1 MNAPRTLS
9 RARNTRLSI
18 NSTTFKAL
26 VAAIVTAAVTFTLLV
41 VSPFGQKPADAQGL
55 PGLINGVDVAAH
67 QHPGYGPIDWRMV
80 AGPGGQQFAFIK
92 ATEGTDYVNDFYV
105 EDAKAANEAGIKTGA
120 YHYARPATDPIA
132 QARHFADTINAGP
145 KTQLPPVLDLEVNE
159 GLGPV
164 QLAAWTQLFLGELE
178 ARTGRTPILY
188 TYRYFW
194 YERMD
199 NTNAF
204 TRYPLWLA
212 AYQNQPPAPVG
223 GWDHLSFWQRSDSGR
238 VAGINTVVDM
248 NLFNGN
254 AAQFMSFSAGNL
266 RAGGGVLEKFQAND
280 SGELAVLEQDNT
292 ALVVAM
298 LALAGGAL
306 GVAGLAEAADQAGF
320 SDQDARNIA
329 ALVSQLAAEGEL
341 PVEDLRTMMIGNYQV
356 GDLLILLDNAM
367 RQL

>member
-1 MNAPRTLS
+1 MHAPRTLKH
-9 RARNTRLSI
+9 ARNAHQNTL
-18 NSTTFKAL
+18 KAL
-26 VAAIVTAAVTFTLLV
+26 LAAVVTAALTFTLLV
-41 VSPFGQKPADAQGL
+41 VSPFGQKSADAQAL

-67 QHPGYGPIDWRMV
+67 QHPGGGPIDWRMV

-92 ATEGTDYVNDFYV
+92 ATEGTSYVNDFYAQ
-105 EDAKAANEAGIKTGA
+105 DAQAANEAGIKVGA

-145 KTQLPPVLDLEVNE
+145 RNQLPPVLDLEVNE

-164 QLAAWTQLFLGELE
+164 QLAAWTQIFMAELE
-178 ARTGRTPILY
+178 ARTGRTPMLY

-238 VAGINTVVDM
+238 VPGIDAVVDM

-254 AAQFMSFSAGNL
+254 AGQFMSFAAGNL
-266 RAGGGVLEKFQAND
+266 NAGGGVLEKFQASD

-292 ALVVAM
+292 ALVVAI

-306 GVAGLAEAADQAGF
+306 GIAGLAEAADQAGF

-329 ALVSQLAAEGEL
+329 NMVGQLAENGEL
-341 PVEDLRTMMIGNYQV
+341 PVEDLRNMMIGDYQI
-356 GDLLILLDNAM
+356 GDLLILLDNATK
-367 RQL
+367 